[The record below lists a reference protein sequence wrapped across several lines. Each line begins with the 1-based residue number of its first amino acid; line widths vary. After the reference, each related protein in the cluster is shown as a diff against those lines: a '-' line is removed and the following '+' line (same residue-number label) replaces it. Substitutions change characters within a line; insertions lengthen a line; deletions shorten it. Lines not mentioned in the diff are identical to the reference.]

1 MTSEQIAASIAPDS
15 TLAAD
20 TALALPLAIVSA
32 IGQRV
37 RAGQLTG
44 LRQHTILELGPAPFY
59 DQELAGRYSGISWFS
74 SGKARAAVNGGWA
87 DVMPAYFREVP
98 KLLAQWVD
106 IDYMLVCVS
115 PMENGV
121 FSCGCTCGAIETL
134 RKRARHIY
142 LEVNPHM
149 PFVPTSPLF
158 RLEEIAGLCHSHHP
172 LPTLSPSPPDPVSTA
187 IGSHIV
193 QRIPDGATIQL
204 GIGAIPDAVG
214 RALREKRH
222 LGLHTELFTD
232 SMVELLQCGAA
243 DNSRK
248 PIHKGKTVATFAYG
262 SQTMYDYLHHNS
274 DIALLPVDYVNDPAT
289 IARHPNFVSIN
300 SALEVDFFGQ
310 VCAESVGTRHISG
323 TGGQVDYVQGANLS
337 PGGQSFIAFP
347 STAQAGTV
355 SRIQP
360 ILAPGAVVT
369 TSKNDVDCI
378 VTEYG
383 VAKLRGQTLKHRVQ
397 ALISIA
403 HPQFREELTY
413 QAKRRQLL
421 L

>member
-1 MTSEQIAASIAPDS
+1 
-15 TLAAD
+15 
-20 TALALPLAIVSA
+20 
-32 IGQRV
+32 
-37 RAGQLTG
+37 
-44 LRQHTILELGPAPFY
+44 
-59 DQELAGRYSGISWFS
+59 
-74 SGKARAAVNGGWA
+74 
-87 DVMPAYFREVP
+87 
-98 KLLAQWVD
+98 
-106 IDYMLVCVS
+106 
-115 PMENGV
+115 
-121 FSCGCTCGAIETL
+121 
-134 RKRARHIY
+134 
-142 LEVNPHM
+142 
-149 PFVPTSPLF
+149 
-158 RLEEIAGLCHSHHP
+158 
-172 LPTLSPSPPDPVSTA
+172 
-187 IGSHIV
+187 
-193 QRIPDGATIQL
+193 
-204 GIGAIPDAVG
+204 
-214 RALREKRH
+214 
-222 LGLHTELFTD
+222 
-232 SMVELLQCGAA
+232 
-243 DNSRK
+243 
-248 PIHKGKTVATFAYG
+248 
-262 SQTMYDYLHHNS
+262 MYDYLHHNS